1 MQQPDTELD
10 GDTETFET
18 MVAGLVK
25 NIFGPGEKGIK
36 DQLKQSKDL
45 PFDIGNLT
53 YTMVDAAAD
62 QAGKAG
68 REFDLDMLMGVSAE
82 VIDSLLQIA
91 EAIGLIEAADDE
103 EMREDC
109 MMNAIQAYL
118 TAGEASPEE
127 QEAAK
132 QMLAQMEDDGT
143 VAASTGTI
151 SAIGARHGVDPFADD
166 PVDAPP
172 SAGQPPPEPPR
183 TGLMQ
188 E

>member
-1 MQQPDTELD
+1 MQQDTELD
-10 GDTETFET
+10 ADTETFET

-25 NIFGPGEKGIK
+25 HIFGAGEKGIK
-36 DQLKQSKDL
+36 DQLKASKDL
-45 PFDIGNLT
+45 PLDIGNLT

-82 VIDSLLQIA
+82 VIDSLLQLA
-91 EAIGLIEAADDE
+91 EAIGLIESADDDE
-103 EMREDC
+103 LREDA
-109 MMNAIQAYL
+109 MMNAVKAYL

-132 QMLAQMEDDGT
+132 QMLAQMSDDGM
-143 VAASTGTI
+143 VDEAEGTI
-151 SAIGARHGVDPFADD
+151 AAMGARHGQDPFADD

-172 SAGQPPPEPPR
+172 QPGQPPPEKPR
-183 TGLMQ
+183 PGLMQ